1 MVVTNYSI
9 SSNEIKRDYTFV
21 MLSDIHSRPYR
32 KIMEKV
38 KDISPDAIF
47 VVGDLVDRHLREHDR
62 ALPFL
67 RACVKLAPTYFVY
80 GNHEIRFPILTQDE
94 IIGTGVTLLDNS
106 WTLFNED
113 ILIGGQR
120 PGADHDWL
128 RDFEDNDQFSILL
141 DHHPEHYP
149 QYLKEEH
156 PEIDLIVSGHAHGGQ
171 MILRGRA
178 ILAPN
183 QGFFP
188 KYTKGYYDGR
198 LIVGTGLANT
208 GIIFPRINNP
218 TEIVVL
224 NFHREEVLS

>member
-32 KIMEKV
+32 KIMDEVEK
-38 KDISPDAIF
+38 ISPDAIF
-47 VVGDLVDRHLREHDR
+47 VVGDVVDRHKKDASRS
-62 ALPFL
+62 LPFL
-67 RACVKLAPTYFVY
+67 KACVKIAPTYFSY
-80 GNHEIRFPILTQDE
+80 GNHEIKYKVLTQEE
-94 IIGTGVTLLDNS
+94 IVSTGVTLLDNS
-106 WTLFNED
+106 WTIFNQD

-120 PGADHDWL
+120 PKADHDWL
-128 RDFEDNDQFSILL
+128 RDFEDNEQFSILL
-141 DHHPEHYP
+141 DHHPEHYE

-171 MILRGRA
+171 MVINGKA
-178 ILAPN
+178 ILSPG

-208 GIIFPRINNP
+208 GGIIPRIGNP